1 MAGARAPDARD
12 PFATAVTVSAV
23 RIALVSPYSWTY
35 PGGVTRHIEALAAEL
50 RRKGHEPDIL
60 APYDPD
66 DALSA
71 RLHRGARPQRVD
83 PPPGFVALG
92 RTIGIPANGAVS
104 NLTGTPHSVF
114 AIRRA
119 LREGAYDVAH
129 IHEPIVPLVGFDALM
144 SAGELPLVG
153 TFHTYSENRLS
164 NGIGAIAMGGRRRM
178 NRLHA
183 RIAVSEAAA
192 WTARRFFGGRY
203 RIVPNGVL
211 LPAGEPFG
219 VAEGDVLSTRKEV
232 FGSKGGVSDAQSEA
246 PWVDDRVSRPL
257 RILFIGQA
265 VERKGLP
272 VLLSAF
278 EALRDQV
285 DATLTLV
292 GASSA
297 EIAPMLLDDRGVRAL
312 GKLSEQDKQAEL
324 RRAEVLCAPSLC
336 GESFGMVLTEA
347 FAASTPV
354 IASDIPGYR
363 DVARDGIDGV
373 LVPAGDALALAEAL
387 RALALDPARRER
399 MASAARERAERF
411 SWTHVAEE
419 VVETY
424 GDAIAAARASERR
437 CAAIVRGAQHRP
449 VDAVAGAGIGAA
461 SGMLARRAQRMALRH
476 GLIPRDG
483 LPRVPARRLPSLEPP
498 RPVRHR
504 ALRVLSRAGLALTS
518 LAGIALALLAL
529 RKIGVERVL
538 ESLVASSPGLVAA
551 GVGVMCAS
559 MFVRGIAWHAILRAA
574 PTWRPARRRDALQGT
589 FIGVLMSATLPARLG
604 EPSRALIVAR
614 RIGRARETLPVVLG
628 TMVSQT
634 LLNLLALAILGGV
647 MFSSVDFAGRHTGA
661 LLAVALTPLAL
672 LLALVLAPVL
682 VSPAAVS
689 RSRRLGRALASV
701 RAALVRVR
709 AGLSVFRH
717 PRQAAVATAVQLIAW
732 ALQCASC
739 YLLLMALGLSAG
751 PTGRVGFGAA
761 AAVLFAVNV
770 TAVIPAT
777 PANVGVFQAACVAVL
792 AGAYHVHT
800 ADALAYGIVLQAVE
814 VATAVIMGMP
824 ALVGEGLSWRDVR
837 LRTIHATPV
846 KLGPPAPR
854 GGGLPGVGQLSGGS
868 RAAPSQAQP

>member
-1 MAGARAPDARD
+1 VWVPVEYMDGAIPGWRR
-12 PFATAVTVSAV
+12 SGCSRYSSSV

-35 PGGVTRHIEALAAEL
+35 PGGVTRHIEALSAEL
-50 RRKGHEPDIL
+50 AAQGHEPDIL
-60 APYDPD
+60 APFDPD
-66 DALSA
+66 DALSR

-83 PPPGFVALG
+83 PPANFVALG

-104 NLTGTPHSVF
+104 NLTGTPRSVL

-119 LREGAYDVAH
+119 LRSGGYDVAH
-129 IHEPIVPLVGFDALM
+129 IHEPIVPLIGFDALM
-144 SAGELPLVG
+144 SSGELPLVG
-153 TFHTYSENRLS
+153 TFHTYSDNPIS
-164 NGIGAIAMGGRRRM
+164 NGIGAVVMGGRRRM

-192 WTARRFFGGRY
+192 WTARRFYGGRY
-203 RIVPNGVL
+203 RIVPNGVTI
-211 LPAGEPFG
+211 PA
-219 VAEGDVLSTRKEV
+219 V
-232 FGSKGGVSDAQSEA
+232 DARA
-246 PWVDDRVSRPL
+246 DDAREDDAL

-285 DATLTLV
+285 PATLTLV
-292 GASSA
+292 GASQA

-312 GKLSEQDKQAEL
+312 GKVSDAEKHAEL
-324 RRAEVLCAPSLC
+324 ARAEVLCAPSLR

-354 IASDIPGYR
+354 VASDIPGYR
-363 DVARDGIDGV
+363 DVARDGHDGL
-373 LVPAGDALALAEAL
+373 LVPPSDALALAEAL
-387 RALALDPARRER
+387 RELALDPARRR
-399 MASAARERAERF
+399 SMAAAARERAERF
-411 SWTHVAEE
+411 SWAHVVTE
-419 VVETY
+419 VTEVYEH
-424 GDAIAAARASERR
+424 AIAT
-437 CAAIVRGAQHRP
+437 GRP
-449 VDAVAGAGIGAA
+449 
-461 SGMLARRAQRMALRH
+461 QTRMARIAVRH
-476 GLIPRDG
+476 GLASADLR
-483 LPRVPARRLPSLEPP
+483 PRVRARRLPSLEPAP
-498 RPVRHR
+498 RRQRR
-504 ALRVLSRAGLALTS
+504 ALRVLSRVALLAVS
-518 LAGIALALLAL
+518 LAGVALAYLAL
-529 RKIGVERVL
+529 QKIGVTNVAATL
-538 ESLVASSPGLVAA
+538 FASSPGLVAA
-551 GVGVMCAS
+551 GLGAMCAS
-559 MFVRGIAWHAILRAA
+559 MFVRAIAWHAILKAA
-574 PTWRPARRRDALQGT
+574 PTWRKARRRDALQGT

-614 RIGRARETLPVVLG
+614 RLGRARETLPVVLG

-634 LLNLLALAILGGV
+634 LLNLLALTILGGV

-661 LLAVALTPLAL
+661 LLAVALSPLAL

-682 VSPAAVS
+682 VPPAAVS
-689 RSRRLGRALASV
+689 RSRRFGRVLVSV

-709 AGLSVFRH
+709 AGLSVFRQ
-717 PRQAAVATAVQLIAW
+717 PRQAATATAIQLAAW

-739 YLLLMALGLSAG
+739 YLLLMALGLADQ
-751 PTGRVGFGAA
+751 VGFGAA

-837 LRTIHATPV
+837 LRTMHATPV
-846 KLGPPAPR
+846 KLGPLPA
-854 GGGLPGVGQLSGGS
+854 ST
-868 RAAPSQAQP
+868 RASQKQTA